1 VPAVVLALCSSLVW
15 GVTDFVGGRLVRR
28 HPVATISL
36 LSHSTGFAGLG
47 IGVAIAGFHARAFL
61 YGLAAGGF
69 GGVSLYTFYKAMSLG
84 TMSIVSP
91 LLSLGSV
98 LAFGLAVAGG
108 ERPTWLAVVGA
119 LVALGGAI
127 LASFGEHA
135 SGGDRR
141 RALGWAFSSALA
153 LGFYLYLLGRGAHD
167 DGGSMSAVFGARAAS
182 SILLLGVALA
192 LRAPLRVGRRVL
204 ATVVAIGLSGSAAL
218 VLFGYAASLGL
229 ISIATILASLYP
241 IVTVLLARLVVG
253 ERLRGF
259 QLAGVALALGGAAL
273 VTAS

>member
-1 VPAVVLALCSSLVW
+1 MPAVLLALGSSLVW

-47 IGVAIAGFHARAFL
+47 VAVAIAGFHGRAFVL
-61 YGLAAGGF
+61 GLAAGGF

-98 LAFGLAVAGG
+98 LAFALAVAGG
-108 ERPTWLAVVGA
+108 ERPTWLAVLGA
-119 LVALGGAI
+119 LVALAGAI

-141 RALGWAFSSALA
+141 RALGWAFTSPVA
-153 LGFYLYLLGRGAHD
+153 LGFYLYLLARGAKD
-167 DGGSMSAVFGARAAS
+167 DDGSMSAVFGARGTS
-182 SILLLGVALA
+182 SLLLLVLA
-192 LRAPLRVGRRVL
+192 FAIHAPLRVERRGL
-204 ATVVAIGLSGSAAL
+204 ATVVAIGVCGSTAL

-241 IVTVLLARLVVG
+241 LVTVLLAHLFVG

-259 QLAGVALALGGAAL
+259 QLAGVVLALGGVAL

>member
-1 VPAVVLALCSSLVW
+1 M
-15 GVTDFVGGRLVRR
+15 TDFVGGRLVRR
-28 HPVATISL
+28 HPVATISV
-36 LSHSTGFAGLG
+36 LSHGAGFAGLG
-47 IGVAIAGFHARAFL
+47 LVVVIAGFHAGAFL
-61 YGLAAGGF
+61 LGLAAGAF
-69 GGVSLYTFYKAMSLG
+69 GAVSLYTFYKAMSLG

-98 LAFGLAVAGG
+98 LAFALAVAGG
-108 ERPTWLAVVGA
+108 ERPTSLAVVGA

-141 RALGWAFSSALA
+141 RALGWAFTSPVA
-153 LGFYLYLLGRGAHD
+153 LGFYLYLLARGAN
-167 DGGSMSAVFGARAAS
+167 DGGSISAVFGARAAS
-182 SILLLGVALA
+182 TLLLLALALA
-192 LRAPLRVGRRVL
+192 LRSPFRVGRRGL
-204 ATVVAIGLSGSAAL
+204 ATVVAIGVCGASAL

-241 IVTVLLARLVVG
+241 IVTVVLAYLFLG

-259 QLAGVALALGGAAL
+259 QLAGVALALGGVAL

>member
-1 VPAVVLALCSSLVW
+1 VPAVVLALCSSIVW

-36 LSHSTGFAGLG
+36 LSHSSGFAGLG
-47 IGVAIAGFHARAFL
+47 LAVTIAGFHEKAFL
-61 YGLAAGGF
+61 LGVAAGGF
-69 GGVSLYTFYKAMSLG
+69 GAVSLYTFYKAMSLG

-98 LAFGLAVAGG
+98 LAFALAVAGG
-108 ERPTWLAVVGA
+108 ERPSSLAVVGA
-119 LVALGGAI
+119 LVALAGAI
-127 LASFGEHA
+127 LASLGEHA

-141 RALGWAFSSALA
+141 RALGWAFTSPVA
-153 LGFYLYLLGRGAHD
+153 LGFYLYLLARGAN
-167 DGGSMSAVFGARAAS
+167 DGGSISAVFGARATS
-182 SILLLGVALA
+182 SVLLLVLALA
-192 LRAPLRVGRRVL
+192 MRAPFRIGRRGL
-204 ATVVAIGLSGSAAL
+204 TTVVAIGASGSAAL

-241 IVTVLLARLVVG
+241 IMTVLLAHLILG

-259 QLAGVALALGGAAL
+259 QLAGVALALGGVSL

>member
-1 VPAVVLALCSSLVW
+1 VPDVLFAVGSSLVW

-28 HPVATISL
+28 HPVATISV
-36 LSHSTGFAGLG
+36 LSHSVGFGGLG
-47 IGVAIAGFHARAFL
+47 VAVAIAGFHGRAFL
-61 YGLAAGGF
+61 LGLAAGGF

-98 LAFGLAVAGG
+98 LAFALAVAGG

-119 LVALGGAI
+119 LVALAGAI
-127 LASFGEHA
+127 LASLGEHA

-141 RALGWAFSSALA
+141 RALGWALTSPVA
-153 LGFYLYLLGRGAHD
+153 LGFYLYLLARGAND
-167 DGGSMSAVFGARAAS
+167 NGGSISAVFGARAAS
-182 SILLLGVALA
+182 STLLLALA
-192 LRAPLRVGRRVL
+192 VAMHSPFRIGRRGL
-204 ATVVAIGLSGSAAL
+204 ATVVAIGACGSTAL

-241 IVTVLLARLVVG
+241 IVTVLLAHLFVG

-259 QLAGVALALGGAAL
+259 QLAGVALALSGVAL
-273 VTAS
+273 VSAS

>member
-1 VPAVVLALCSSLVW
+1 MPAVLLALCSSLVW
-15 GVTDFVGGRLVRR
+15 GLTDFVGGSLVRR
-28 HPVATISL
+28 YPVATISL

-47 IGVAIAGFHARAFL
+47 LGVAIVGFQGRAFL
-61 YGLAAGGF
+61 LGLAAGGF
-69 GGVSLYTFYKAMSLG
+69 GAVSLYTFYKAMSLG

-98 LAFGLAVAGG
+98 LAFALAVAGG
-108 ERPTWLAVVGA
+108 ERPTSLAVLGA
-119 LVALGGAI
+119 LVALTGAVI
-127 LASFGEHA
+127 ASFGEHA

-141 RALGWAFSSALA
+141 RALGWAFTAPFA
-153 LGFYLYLLGRGAHD
+153 LGFYLYLLARGANE
-167 DGGSMSAVFGARAAS
+167 GGSVSAVFGARAS
-182 SILLLGVALA
+182 SSVLLLALVLA
-192 LRAPLRVGRRVL
+192 LRSPFRLGRRGL
-204 ATVVAIGLSGSAAL
+204 ATVVAIGACGAAAL

-241 IVTVLLARLVVG
+241 IVTVLLAHLFVG

-259 QLAGVALALGGAAL
+259 QLAGVALALGGVAL

>member
-1 VPAVVLALCSSLVW
+1 VPAVLLALCSSVLW
-15 GVTDFVGGRLVRR
+15 GATDFVGGRLVRR

-36 LSHSTGFAGLG
+36 LSHFTGCVGLALA
-47 IGVAIAGFHARAFL
+47 ITIAGFHGRPFL
-61 YGLAAGGF
+61 LGVAAGGF
-69 GGVSLYTFYKAMSLG
+69 GAVSLYTFYMAMALG

-108 ERPTWLAVVGA
+108 ERPTSLAIAGA

-135 SGGDRR
+135 SGGERR
-141 RALGWAFSSALA
+141 TALGWAFTSAAA
-153 LGFYLYLLGRGAHD
+153 LGFYLYLLGRGAS
-167 DGGSMSAVFGARAAS
+167 DGGGSISAVFGARATS
-182 SILLLGVALA
+182 SAFLLA
-192 LRAPLRVGRRVL
+192 LVLAMRSPFRVGRRGL
-204 ATVVAIGLSGSAAL
+204 ATVVAIGVCGSTAL

-241 IVTVLLARLVVG
+241 IVTILLAHLFVG

-259 QLAGVALALGGAAL
+259 QLGGVALALGGVAL
-273 VTAS
+273 VTAG

>member
-1 VPAVVLALCSSLVW
+1 VPAAVFALCSSVLW

-36 LSHSTGFAGLG
+36 LSHGSGFLALAAVVAVTGFHG
-47 IGVAIAGFHARAFL
+47 RAFL
-61 YGLAAGGF
+61 LGLAAGAF
-69 GGVSLYTFYKAMSLG
+69 GAVSLYTFYRAMSLG

-98 LAFGLAVAGG
+98 LAFALAVAGG
-108 ERPTWLAVVGA
+108 ERPSLLAVVGA
-119 LVALGGAI
+119 FVAFGGAL
-127 LASFGEHA
+127 LASLGEHA

-141 RALGWAFSSALA
+141 RALGWAFASPAA
-153 LGFYLYLLGRGAHD
+153 LGFYLYLLARGAN
-167 DGGSMSAVFGARAAS
+167 DGAGSISAVFGARAAS
-182 SILLLGVALA
+182 SMLLLALA
-192 LRAPLRVGRRVL
+192 LAVRSPLRVGLRAV
-204 ATVVAIGLSGSAAL
+204 ATVVAIGASGSTAL
-218 VLFGYAASLGL
+218 VLFGYASSRGM

-241 IVTVLLARLVVG
+241 LVTVLLAYLVVG

-259 QLAGVALALGGAAL
+259 QLAGVALALAGVGL